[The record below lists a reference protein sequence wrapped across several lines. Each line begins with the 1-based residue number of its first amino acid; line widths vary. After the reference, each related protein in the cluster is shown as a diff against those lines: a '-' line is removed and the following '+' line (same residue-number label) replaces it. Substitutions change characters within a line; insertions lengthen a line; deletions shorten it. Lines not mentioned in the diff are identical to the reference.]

1 MAKSKKVRAHHIA
14 RKLGISFK
22 ELQPHAETFGVTFRS
37 AQNSIAKPQADDLI
51 KKVRKALA
59 TTAAVEPTNTK
70 ENAPEPTAPNTV
82 VTETSNKE
90 AMTAEAVGQ
99 KREVAAPTAEAQDA
113 LETPAQDTTENDES
127 PIADVQCAFTHART
141 LPGDKLFVIGDLPEL
156 GEWDP
161 GRAVELDPR
170 EWPTWKATLQLPR
183 GASFE
188 YKLLVKNQSGIFWE
202 EGGNRTCTVPTETP
216 QCQLDGTFR

>member
-59 TTAAVEPTNTK
+59 TAVSTEPINTK
-70 ENAPEPTAPNTV
+70 EDAPEV
-82 VTETSNKE
+82 VVAETNSKEAVATET
-90 AMTAEAVGQ
+90 VGQ
-99 KREVAAPTAEAQDA
+99 KREVAAPIVEAQDA

-202 EGGNRTCTVPTETP
+202 EGGNRTCTVPKETP